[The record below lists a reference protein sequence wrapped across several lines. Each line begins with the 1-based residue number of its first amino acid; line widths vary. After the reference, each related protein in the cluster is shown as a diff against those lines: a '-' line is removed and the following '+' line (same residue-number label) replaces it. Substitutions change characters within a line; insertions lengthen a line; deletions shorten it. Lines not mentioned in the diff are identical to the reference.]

1 MYNLTDLKEKISIN
15 EHSIECPIKGC
26 NNIVDRKH
34 RSGNEDK
41 NFICPDHK
49 IQITP
54 STFIYKSPID
64 NLLWLEIEDKVLLDN
79 IAVVKRESRMENE
92 NSEDALTW
100 NVFRY
105 LDKKD
110 LLSNILSQISNNNH
124 KIIDII
130 YWSYSVK
137 ENKLWPSL
145 KDARSE
151 FGELINKGSEPDII
165 IVTDKTLFF
174 IEAKFFSSNNTS
186 GSGKTLKNRINNP
199 KKYVSGGNKQF
210 DKIFIK
216 DYKTIVLD
224 KKYELMRFWILGSW
238 IAENLNLNFELINL
252 VLEKRESNIETDF
265 GKHLR
270 LNPNNNFSRYTWES
284 IYSLIMSHNNHDS
297 DSSLI
302 LDYYKY
308 KAAGYNNKGQL
319 KKAFSIN
326 K

>member
-26 NNIVDRKH
+26 NKIVDRK
-34 RSGNEDK
+34 RCSGNEDK
-41 NFICPDHK
+41 NFICPVHK

-54 STFIYKSPID
+54 STFIYKSLFD
-64 NLLWLEIEDKVLLDN
+64 NLLWCDNEDKILLEN
-79 IAVVKRESRMENE
+79 ITKVKRESRMSNE

-105 LDKKD
+105 LDKND
-110 LLSNILSQISNNNH
+110 LLSDLLSQISNNNH

-130 YWSYSVK
+130 HWSYSIK
-137 ENKLWPSL
+137 EKKLWSSL
-145 KDARSE
+145 KDAISE
-151 FGELINKGSEPDII
+151 FGESINQNSEPDII

-174 IEAKFFSSNNTS
+174 VEAKLFSSNKTS
-186 GSGKTLKNRINNP
+186 GSGKTLINRINNS

-210 DKIFIK
+210 DNIFIN

-238 IAENLNLNFELINL
+238 IAKNLNLKFELINL
-252 VLEKRESNIETDF
+252 VLENRELDIESDF
-265 GKHLR
+265 SKHLI
-270 LNPNNNFSRYTWES
+270 PNSNNTFSRYTWES
-284 IYSLIMSHNNHDS
+284 IYSLIKSANNHDS
-297 DSSLI
+297 DSLLI
-302 LDYYKY
+302 IDYFKN

-319 KKAFSIN
+319 KKAFNID

>member
-1 MYNLTDLKEKISIN
+1 MYNLTDLKEKISIKG
-15 EHSIECPIKGC
+15 HSIECPIKGC
-26 NNIVDRKH
+26 NKIVDRKH

-41 NFICPDHK
+41 NFICPNHE

-54 STFIYKSPID
+54 STFIYKSHID
-64 NLLWLEIEDKVLLDN
+64 NLLWSDKEDKVLLEN
-79 IAVVKRESRMENE
+79 IAIVKRESRMSNE

-105 LDKKD
+105 LEKND
-110 LLSNILSQISNNNH
+110 LLSDLLNKITDNNH

-130 YWSYSVK
+130 YWSYSIK

-186 GSGKTLKNRINNP
+186 GSGETLEKRINNP
-199 KKYVSGGNKQF
+199 KKYVSGGNEHF
-210 DKIFIK
+210 GNLFIN
-216 DYKTIVLD
+216 DYKTIVTD
-224 KKYELMRFWILGSW
+224 KKYELMRFWTLGSW
-238 IAENLNLNFELINL
+238 IAKNLNLKFELINL
-252 VLEKRESNIETDF
+252 VLEKRESNIESDF
-265 GKHLR
+265 GKHLS
-270 LNPNNNFSRYTWES
+270 LNPNNTFSRYTWES
-284 IYSLIMSHNNHDS
+284 IYSLIVSHNNHDS
-297 DSSLI
+297 DSLLI
-302 LDYYKY
+302 LNYFKY